1 MSWPTCASFRALRT
15 QSLAVETGALVKRYE
30 SVLAL
35 AGVDLA
41 IETGC
46 FFGLLGPNGAGKT
59 TVVSILCTLL
69 RPTSGEA
76 RIFGKD
82 VVTERP
88 AVRPHLGI
96 VFQDPSLDTELT
108 GRENL
113 DIHAR
118 LYRLPERGPRIEGVL
133 AQMEV
138 TRDADR
144 RVATLSG
151 GIRRRLEIA
160 RALLHAPRVLFLD
173 EPTVGLDVHARRAL
187 WAHLELLRDS
197 GLTLFLTTHAMDEAA
212 RLCDRVAI
220 LNEGR
225 VVATGSPRE
234 LCEEVGGDHIELEL
248 DRPEQALPLLR
259 PKPNVQDAWIEKGTV
274 MVKVKHAPTELV
286 GLIEEVK
293 PLGIRAV
300 RMREVNLEDAFVHFT
315 GHKIDAEG
323 NLK

>member
-1 MSWPTCASFRALRT
+1 MS
-15 QSLAVETGALVKRYE
+15 QSLAVETNALVKRYRR
-30 SVLAL
+30 VLAL
-35 AGVDLA
+35 AGLDLA
-41 IETGC
+41 IEPGC

-59 TVVSILCTLL
+59 TAVSILCTLL

-76 RIFGKD
+76 RIFGSD
-82 VVTERP
+82 VVEERP

-113 DIHAR
+113 QIHAR
-118 LYRLPERGPRIEGVL
+118 LYRLPGRGTRIQYAL
-133 AQMEV
+133 QQMELA
-138 TRDADR
+138 RDADR

-160 RALLHAPRVLFLD
+160 RALLHEPRVLFLD

-187 WAHLELLRDS
+187 WEHLEQLRGS

-225 VVATGSPRE
+225 VVAMGAPQT
-234 LCEEVGGDHIELEL
+234 LCEAVGGDHIELEL
-248 DRPEQALPLLR
+248 DRPEEVPARLR
-259 PKPNVQDAWIEKGTV
+259 PKPNVQDAWIENRIV

-286 GLIEEVK
+286 GLIEELK
-293 PLGIRAV
+293 PYGIRAV

-323 NLK
+323 NLA

>member
-1 MSWPTCASFRALRT
+1 MT
-15 QSLAVETGALVKRYE
+15 QSFAVETKALGKRYR

-35 AGVDLA
+35 AGLDLA
-41 IETGC
+41 IEPGC

-59 TVVSILCTLL
+59 TAVSILCTLL

-76 RIFGKD
+76 RIFGSD
-82 VVTERP
+82 VVDERP

-113 DIHAR
+113 EIHAR
-118 LYRLPERGPRIEGVL
+118 LYRLSERGTRIERML
-133 AQMEV
+133 EQMAL

-144 RVATLSG
+144 RVATLSSG
-151 GIRRRLEIA
+151 MRRRLEIA
-160 RALLHAPRVLFLD
+160 RALLHEPRVLFLD
-173 EPTVGLDVHARRAL
+173 EPTVGLDVHARRSL
-187 WAHLELLRDS
+187 WQHLEQLRGS

-225 VVATGSPRE
+225 VVATGAPQE
-234 LCEEVGGDHIELEL
+234 LCEQVGGDHIELEL
-248 DRPEQALPLLR
+248 DRPEEALPLLR
-259 PKPNVQDAWIEKGTV
+259 TKPNVQDAWIEKRTV

-286 GLIEEVK
+286 ALVEELK
-293 PLGIRAV
+293 PQGIRAV
-300 RMREVNLEDAFVHFT
+300 RMRKVNLEDAFVHFT
-315 GHKIDAEG
+315 GHKIDAAGYLE
-323 NLK
+323 